1 MSSTATSPVLHLL
14 RVRTPSGDH
23 LEADQDGY
31 ADYAA
36 ACGGAR
42 ALASELAGDPGDFG
56 RSEVAA
62 DLCDTLVA
70 LGVDP
75 LACAVEVVA
84 RARTAGEYTPHG
96 WGAVNGFRVMDF
108 VPQDLVTTS

>member
-1 MSSTATSPVLHLL
+1 MSSTAATSVLHLL

-23 LEADQDGY
+23 LEADHDGY

-36 ACGGAR
+36 ACRGAR
-42 ALASELAGDPGDFG
+42 ALASELAGEGGEFG

-62 DLCDTLVA
+62 DLCDTLEA
-70 LGVDP
+70 LGADP

-84 RARTAGEYTPHG
+84 RCAPGRMTPHG
-96 WGAVNGFRVMDF
+96 WASVNGFRVMDF
-108 VPQDLVTTS
+108 VPRDLVTTS